1 MRRVLDSISGLL
13 AIVGALAAVVLM
25 LGITIDV
32 ANRYFTG
39 GSVMGL
45 LELMETSMV
54 FMVFLGMA
62 YAEKTGVHVRMTL
75 ATSYSPVRVAAAM
88 RIVGMICSVLVVFWM
103 AWHTGRQGIS
113 SFTRGEVQ
121 MGLMQWPLWP
131 ARLVIPIGSFFLG
144 LQLLFRLGDSLKAIV
159 TGEPEPIAQVTPADH
174 AAH

>member
-1 MRRVLDSISGLL
+1 MRGVLDRISSVL

-25 LGITIDV
+25 LGITTDV
-32 ANRYFTG
+32 GNRFVTG

-62 YAEKTGVHVRMTL
+62 YAERTGTHVRMTL
-75 ATSYSPVRVAAAM
+75 VTSYSPVRIAAAM
-88 RIVGMICSVLVVFWM
+88 RVVGTTCAVLVVFWM
-103 AWHTGRQGIS
+103 AWHTGKQGIN
-113 SFTRGEVQ
+113 SFARGEVQ

-131 ARLVIPIGSFFLG
+131 ARLVIPVGMFFLG
-144 LQLLFRLGDSLKAIV
+144 LQLLFRLGDSAKAVV
-159 TGEPEPIAQVTPADH
+159 TGEPEPIAQATPADD

>member
-1 MRRVLDSISGLL
+1 MRRVLDQISGML

-32 ANRYFTG
+32 ANRFITG

-54 FMVFLGMA
+54 FMVFLGMS

-75 ATSYSPVRVAAAM
+75 VTTYSPVRLAAAM
-88 RIVGMICSVLVVFWM
+88 RVVAMLFSVLVVFWL
-103 AWHTGRQGIS
+103 AWQTGQQGIS

-121 MGLMQWPLWP
+121 MGLIQWPLWP
-131 ARLVIPIGSFFLG
+131 ARLVIPVGSFFLG
-144 LQLLFRLGDSLKAIV
+144 LQLLFRLGDSLKALV
-159 TGEPEPIAQVTPADH
+159 TGEPEPIAAASPAEH